1 MFSKN
6 CFRCK
11 TAGSENLFCIFQVNA
26 FSAIVGVKH
35 QSINLSTCIVTKF
48 EQRKDRKVILK
59 VAAAERIWILVSSS
73 LKKMVTERTNY
84 GPFSRGNNDWD
95 ESQLYNRQTHCSW
108 TANLSFHDATEISS

>member
-48 EQRKDRKVILK
+48 EQRKDRKVLLK
-59 VAAAERIWILVSSS
+59 AAAAERIWILVSSS

-84 GPFSRGNNDWD
+84 GPLSRGNNDWD
-95 ESQLYNRQTHCSW
+95 EKSNLQQTNSLLMDCGPCINTILW
-108 TANLSFHDATEISS
+108 